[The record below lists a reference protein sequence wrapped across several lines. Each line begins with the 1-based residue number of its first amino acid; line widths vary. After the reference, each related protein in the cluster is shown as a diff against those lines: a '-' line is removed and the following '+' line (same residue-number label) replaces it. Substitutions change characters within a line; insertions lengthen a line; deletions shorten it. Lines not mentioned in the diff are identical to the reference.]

1 MTVASRPNF
10 EGQIVAERR
19 VEMLLFKV
27 TKALD
32 EAGIAYAVIGGN
44 AVAAWVMTVDEG
56 AVRATRDVDLLVHR
70 RDLDVLA
77 AALEPAGLMR
87 LEVLGVSMFVDRQR
101 PNPKTGVHLVFS
113 GERIRAHY
121 QHAAPGLD
129 AAVRGRSGYRVIDLP
144 ALVAMKLQAFRD
156 IDRVHIRDMLSVGL
170 IDEATIN
177 ALPEDLRDR
186 LDEIR
191 SREE

>member
-19 VEMLLFKV
+19 VERLLFKV
-27 TKALD
+27 TRALD

-77 AALEPAGLMR
+77 AAGGADP
-87 LEVLGVSMFVDRQR
+87 S
-101 PNPKTGVHLVFS
+101 N
-113 GERIRAHY
+113 
-121 QHAAPGLD
+121 AAVVGLD
-129 AAVRGRSGYRVIDLP
+129 FKGRAAAVTRPRVSP
-144 ALVAMKLQAFRD
+144 
-156 IDRVHIRDMLSVGL
+156 H
-170 IDEATIN
+170 
-177 ALPEDLRDR
+177 
-186 LDEIR
+186 
-191 SREE
+191 